1 MNKTHLSYT
10 FSSSLDELDRLP
22 DILDQITEAFSLDNE
37 TAAKL
42 MLTVS
47 EAVTNGIKHGN
58 ELTPEKEVYLNVML
72 LNSKHLQIKVKD
84 QGDGFNPEEVP
95 DPLAEENLLK
105 PSGRGVYLM
114 KEYADQVS
122 YNAKGN
128 ELILTFNLP

>member
-22 DILDQITEAFSLDNE
+22 DILDQITETFSLDNE

-72 LNSKHLQIKVKD
+72 SNSNHLQIKVED

>member
-22 DILDQITEAFSLDNE
+22 DILDQITETFSLDNE

-72 LNSKHLQIKVKD
+72 SNSKHLQIKVED